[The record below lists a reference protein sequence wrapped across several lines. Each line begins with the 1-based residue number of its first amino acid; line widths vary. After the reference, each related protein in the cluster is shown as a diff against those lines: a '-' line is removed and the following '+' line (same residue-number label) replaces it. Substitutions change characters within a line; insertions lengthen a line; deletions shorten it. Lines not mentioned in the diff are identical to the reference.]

1 MDITIRREN
10 PADYRAV
17 EEVTREAFWNHHC
30 PGCCEHYLAH
40 VLRDNSA
47 FIPELDLVAE
57 IDGQIV
63 GNIMYAKTNIQI
75 KDGTQ
80 FPTITFGPIS
90 VLPDYQKKGV
100 GTALI
105 QESKRLAC
113 ELGFQSI
120 FILGD
125 PDYYSRVGFVAAE
138 HFHVTNGEGKYAAAL
153 QGCELVPNALDGVSG
168 RFLEGAA
175 YEIDPIAAEQFDK
188 SFSPKEKISG
198 GASQERFQELVKM
211 VRDV

>member
-1 MDITIRREN
+1 MDITIRQEN
-10 PADYRAV
+10 PADYRPV
-17 EEVTREAFWNHHC
+17 EEVIREAFWNHHC

-63 GNIMYAKTNIQI
+63 GNIMYAKTIIQI

-90 VLPDYQKKGV
+90 VLPAFQMKGV

-120 FILGD
+120 FIYGD

-138 HFHVTNGEGKYAAAL
+138 HFHVTNAEGKYAAAL
-153 QGCELVPNALDGVSG
+153 QACELVPNALDGVSG

-175 YEIDPIAAEQFDK
+175 YEIDPFAAEQFDK

>member
-1 MDITIRREN
+1 MGITIRREN

-90 VLPDYQKKGV
+90 VLPAYQKKGV

-138 HFHVTNGEGKYAAAL
+138 NFHVTNGEGKYAAAL
-153 QGCELVPNALDGVSG
+153 QACELVPNALDGVSG

>member
-1 MDITIRREN
+1 MGITIRREN

-90 VLPDYQKKGV
+90 VLPAYQKKGV

-138 HFHVTNGEGKYAAAL
+138 KFHVTNGEGKYAAAL